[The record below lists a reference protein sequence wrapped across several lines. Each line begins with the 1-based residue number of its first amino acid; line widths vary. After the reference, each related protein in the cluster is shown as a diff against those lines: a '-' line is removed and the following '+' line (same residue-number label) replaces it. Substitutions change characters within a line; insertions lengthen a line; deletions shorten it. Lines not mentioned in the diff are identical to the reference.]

1 MCRLLLRAAAAGIRR
16 IFGRLWIFC
25 PEIAKNMDIRQ
36 NYRKGG
42 LYMPI
47 KNWLY
52 HYRLP
57 LLLCGT
63 ALAVSL
69 PLAALAAARREPP
82 GPPESSSVPP
92 AVSADYSAP
101 AVSSVAAAAY
111 RIGEWEGKLAVFLA
125 DSPSPDEVFDVY
137 VSTLPPEEQ
146 QRISAGIEVAD
157 EVELA
162 RLLEDYTS

>member
-1 MCRLLLRAAAAGIRR
+1 
-16 IFGRLWIFC
+16 
-25 PEIAKNMDIRQ
+25 MDIRQ

-42 LYMPI
+42 LSMPI
-47 KNWLY
+47 KDWLY
-52 HYRLP
+52 RYRLP

-69 PLAALAAARREPP
+69 PLAALAAVRREPP
-82 GPPESSSVPP
+82 GPPESSSIPP
-92 AVSADYSAP
+92 AVSADDSAP
-101 AVSSVAAAAY
+101 AVSSVSAAAY

-125 DSPSPDEVFDVY
+125 GSPSPHEVFDVY

-146 QRISAGIEVAD
+146 QRIESGINVAD

>member
-1 MCRLLLRAAAAGIRR
+1 MRRLLMRAAAAGIRR

-25 PEIAKNMDIRQ
+25 TEIAKNMDIRQ

>member
-1 MCRLLLRAAAAGIRR
+1 
-16 IFGRLWIFC
+16 
-25 PEIAKNMDIRQ
+25 
-36 NYRKGG
+36 
-42 LYMPI
+42 MPI
-47 KNWLY
+47 KNGLY

-69 PLAALAAARREPP
+69 PLAALAAVRREPAK
-82 GPPESSSVPP
+82 PPESSISQP
-92 AVSADYSAP
+92 ATVSANNSTP

-125 DSPSPDEVFDVY
+125 DSPSPNEVYDVY

-146 QRISAGIEVAD
+146 QRIAAGIEVAD

>member
-1 MCRLLLRAAAAGIRR
+1 MCRLLLRAAEAGIRR

-125 DSPSPDEVFDVY
+125 GSPSPDEVFDVY

>member
-1 MCRLLLRAAAAGIRR
+1 
-16 IFGRLWIFC
+16 
-25 PEIAKNMDIRQ
+25 MDIRQ

-42 LYMPI
+42 LSMPM
-47 KNWLY
+47 KDWLY

-69 PLAALAAARREPP
+69 PLAALAAVRREPP
-82 GPPESSSVPP
+82 GPPESSSIPP
-92 AVSADYSAP
+92 VVSADDSAP
-101 AVSSVAAAAY
+101 AVSSVSAAAY

-125 DSPSPDEVFDVY
+125 GSPSPHEVFDVY

-146 QRISAGIEVAD
+146 QRIESGINVAD

>member
-1 MCRLLLRAAAAGIRR
+1 
-16 IFGRLWIFC
+16 
-25 PEIAKNMDIRQ
+25 
-36 NYRKGG
+36 
-42 LYMPI
+42 MPM
-47 KNWLY
+47 KDWLY
-52 HYRLP
+52 RYRLP

-69 PLAALAAARREPP
+69 PLAALAAVRREPP
-82 GPPESSSVPP
+82 GPPESSIPP
-92 AVSADYSAP
+92 AVSADDSAP
-101 AVSSVAAAAY
+101 AVSSVSAAAY

-125 DSPSPDEVFDVY
+125 GSPSPHEVFDVY

-146 QRISAGIEVAD
+146 QRIESGINVAD

>member
-1 MCRLLLRAAAAGIRR
+1 MRRLLMRAAAAGIRR

-82 GPPESSSVPP
+82 GPPDSSSVPP

>member
-1 MCRLLLRAAAAGIRR
+1 
-16 IFGRLWIFC
+16 
-25 PEIAKNMDIRQ
+25 MDIRQ

-42 LYMPI
+42 LSMPI
-47 KNWLY
+47 KDWLY
-52 HYRLP
+52 RYRLP

-69 PLAALAAARREPP
+69 PLAALAAVRREPP
-82 GPPESSSVPP
+82 GRPESSSIPP
-92 AVSADYSAP
+92 VVSADDSAP
-101 AVSSVAAAAY
+101 AVSSVSAAAY

-125 DSPSPDEVFDVY
+125 GFAFSHEVFDVY
-137 VSTLPPEEQ
+137 VSTCP
-146 QRISAGIEVAD
+146 RRNSSAESGINVAD

>member
-1 MCRLLLRAAAAGIRR
+1 MRRLLMRAAAAGIRR

-125 DSPSPDEVFDVY
+125 DSPSPDEVFAVY

>member
-1 MCRLLLRAAAAGIRR
+1 MAIIGAGHAGI
-16 IFGRLWIFC
+16 
-25 PEIAKNMDIRQ
+25 E
-36 NYRKGG
+36 
-42 LYMPI
+42 
-47 KNWLY
+47 
-52 HYRLP
+52 
-57 LLLCGT
+57 
-63 ALAVSL
+63 
-69 PLAALAAARREPP
+69 AALAAARREPP

-125 DSPSPDEVFDVY
+125 DSPSPDEGFDVY

>member
-69 PLAALAAARREPP
+69 PLAALAGA
-82 GPPESSSVPP
+82 
-92 AVSADYSAP
+92 
-101 AVSSVAAAAY
+101 
-111 RIGEWEGKLAVFLA
+111 
-125 DSPSPDEVFDVY
+125 
-137 VSTLPPEEQ
+137 
-146 QRISAGIEVAD
+146 AGIV
-157 EVELA
+157 L
-162 RLLEDYTS
+162 RPSGSIGGLLCSRRFFRCRRGLPHR

>member
-1 MCRLLLRAAAAGIRR
+1 MRRLLMRAAAAGIRR

-69 PLAALAAARREPP
+69 PLAALAAARREQP

>member
-1 MCRLLLRAAAAGIRR
+1 MRRLLMRAAAAGIRR

>member
-1 MCRLLLRAAAAGIRR
+1 MRRLLMRAAAAGIRR

-162 RLLEDYTS
+162 RLLEDYTI